1 MNQASNETL
10 RGLRRLA
17 LGAMAV
23 AGLISGAQTLSAA
36 SSSASQA
43 VADAAHSSTAQAPAA
58 AGSAAASSTA
68 QAALPDRAAAYYH
81 AALAHSYEDM
91 ATNYGRQDYATR
103 AEEEFKLALNADP
116 QSPELA
122 AQLAELY
129 FRTGR
134 IREAVETAQAIVKK
148 DPDNLDAHKVLGSI
162 YLRSLGQ
169 QQDAASQLAPAGQM
183 VDLAIAEYQKI
194 ISLEPND
201 VENHLLLGQLY
212 TVKHDTAKAEEEFR
226 TAQTL
231 EPSSEDVVMSLARL
245 YAQDGN
251 LQRSADLIAAV
262 PQDQRSPRME
272 FALGATYEQLKQPTK
287 AIAAYRSA
295 SEMDPEDVTITR
307 ALARA
312 LLMNNQLD
320 AALAEYQKL
329 RTTDPQDVD
338 ALNRITE
345 IQRRMGKYEDA
356 LATARAALAKDPNSL
371 EAGYNEGLLLDVLG
385 RYDESIAVY
394 KQMLETTSH
403 ANGAYTNEEK
413 ANRSIFIERL
423 AAVYHE
429 DNKTSDAIATYQKL
443 IDMGGDFAKRGYQG
457 QAETYRD
464 ARMFDQATEVCRK
477 AVAANPNDR
486 DLKLLLAWELGDT
499 GKLDEGIAIARSLLN
514 GTSADLDVYL
524 QISQIEARQH
534 HWKEAEQALEK
545 AEPLATKK
553 EDKANILF
561 QKGSIAEEQKH
572 IDQAEQDFHSVLEI
586 DPNNAIT
593 LNNLGFMLA
602 DKTTRYTDALKYI
615 RKAVDLEP
623 MNGAY
628 LDSLGWVYYKLGDYE
643 PAEEYLRKAVERTAT
658 DPTVHDHLGDLY
670 EKTGRIRLA
679 ASQWEIS
686 LQEFSKAAAADLDP
700 TEVARVQKK
709 LETARTRLAK
719 EDSLIGSPEK
729 HP

>member
-1 MNQASNETL
+1 MNRANRDAW
-10 RGLRRLA
+10 RGLGVLMVGTLA
-17 LGAMAV
+17 GAMV
-23 AGLISGAQTLSAA
+23 TAQTPPTTTGAA
-36 SSSASQA
+36 GAGTGTTTTGKTM
-43 VADAAHSSTAQAPAA
+43 DAAKPATGQPA
-58 AGSAAASSTA
+58 TG
-68 QAALPDRAAAYYH
+68 LPDRAAAYYH
-81 AALAHSYEDM
+81 AALGHTYEEM

-103 AEEEFKLALNADP
+103 AEEEYKQALQADP
-116 QSPELA
+116 GSAELA

-134 IREAVETAQAIVKK
+134 IGEAVKTAQAIVQK
-148 DPDNLDAHKVLGSI
+148 DPNNLDAHKVLGSI

-169 QQDAASQLAPAGQM
+169 QQDAAAQAGPAGQM

-194 ISLEPND
+194 VSLEPAN

-212 TVKHDTAKAEEEFR
+212 TVKHDTAKAEAEFR

-251 LQRSADLIAAV
+251 LDRSAALLASV
-262 PQDQRSPRME
+262 PADQRTPRME
-272 FALGATYEQLKQPTK
+272 FALGATYEQMKDRK
-287 AIAAYRSA
+287 RAIAAYRSA
-295 SEMDPEDVTITR
+295 SEMDPQDATITR

-312 LLMNNQLD
+312 LLMDNQLQPALD
-320 AALAEYQKL
+320 AFEKL
-329 RTTDPQDVD
+329 HKADPQDVD
-338 ALNRITE
+338 ALNRMTE
-345 IQRRMGKYEDA
+345 IERRMGRYEAA
-356 LATARAALAKDPNSL
+356 LATAKMALAKDPNSL

-394 KQMLETTSH
+394 QQMLDATSH

-413 ANRSIFIERL
+413 ANRSIFLERL

-429 DNKTSDAIATYQKL
+429 DNKTDEAIATYQKL
-443 IDMGGDFAKRGYQG
+443 IAMGGDYAKRGYQG
-457 QAETYRD
+457 EVETYRD
-464 ARMFDQATEVCRK
+464 AKMFDQATAVCRK
-477 AVAANPNDR
+477 AVAENPNDR

-499 GKLDEGIAIARSLLN
+499 GKLDEGVSIARSLLN
-514 GTSADLDVYL
+514 GSHSDLDVYL

-534 HWKEAEQALEK
+534 HWKEAEEALEK
-545 AEPLATKK
+545 AQPLATKTG
-553 EDKANILF
+553 EKANVLF

-572 IDQAEQDFHSVLEI
+572 LEQAEQDFHAVLEL

-686 LQEFSKAAAADLDP
+686 LAEFQKAAAADVDP
-700 TEVARVQKK
+700 AEVARVQKK
-709 LETARTRLAK
+709 LESARTRLARQ
-719 EDSLIGSPEK
+719 DSLIGNPDK
-729 HP
+729 QP